1 MSLNNASD
9 TANKIKNSILT
20 YSSQATKAY
29 RWFSNEDFLDLMSE
43 MSLEEIKADLERFKT
58 LEEYEIC
65 KKIGFVLQ
73 HKEIAERVKVTILME
88 DVNL

>member
-1 MSLNNASD
+1 MSSHNAPD
-9 TANKIKNSILT
+9 KANKIKHSLLSF
-20 YSSQATKAY
+20 SSQATTAY
-29 RWFSNEDFLDLMSE
+29 RWFSNEDFLSLMSE
-43 MSLEEIKADLERFKT
+43 MSFEEIKADLERFKT

-73 HKEIAERVKVTILME
+73 QKEIAETVDLNILME